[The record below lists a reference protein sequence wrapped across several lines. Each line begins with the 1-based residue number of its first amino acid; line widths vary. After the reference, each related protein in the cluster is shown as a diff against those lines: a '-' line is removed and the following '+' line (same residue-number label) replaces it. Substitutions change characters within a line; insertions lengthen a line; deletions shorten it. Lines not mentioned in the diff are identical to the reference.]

1 MQRLLMV
8 LTLLMFVGCDEPTLT
23 IDLGLGPVVPISI
36 PNQDYDYP
44 GYELERPT
52 VNLETAFRQS
62 NWLGSRR
69 QGSCV
74 HSTMVM
80 LFRWQGQF
88 EMADYWK
95 KTFGDGE
102 YSSGLA
108 VKMDR
113 AGVRYAYT
121 ASRNDVSFL
130 EWACDTRRGCGVAV
144 NNGRH
149 MVMLVGLDDE
159 YAGILDNNSI
169 GNFKWIKRE
178 TFLADWRRSGSWA
191 VVPICGTV
199 PPPLPFD

>member
-1 MQRLLMV
+1 MRRLLMV

-23 IDLGLGPVVPISI
+23 IDLGLGPIVPAIV

-44 GYELERPT
+44 GFQIEKPT
-52 VNLETAFRQS
+52 VNLESVLRQS
-62 NWLGSRR
+62 NWFGSRR

-74 HSTMVM
+74 HATMTM

-95 KTFGDGE
+95 KTFSNGE
-102 YSSGLA
+102 HVSGLSA
-108 VKMDR
+108 KMNK

-121 ASRNDVSFL
+121 ASKNDASFL
-130 EWACDTRRGCGVAV
+130 KWACDTRRGCGVAV
-144 NNGRH
+144 MNGRH
-149 MVMLVGLDDE
+149 MVMLVHFDDE

-169 GNFKWIKRE
+169 KSFKWIKRE
-178 TFLADWRRSGSWA
+178 MFLADWRRSGSWA
-191 VVPICGTV
+191 VTPLMASP